1 MTDTH
6 GLAYWNELM
15 TRDLSKARAYYAE
28 ICGWTYQEM
37 AMPDGALYVLAM
49 KDGKP
54 MAGMTEISGAEEHAD
69 VAPHWHSYFAV
80 NDVDAAVAAG
90 LAQGGTLNGS
100 VFNVPGT
107 GRIAMMTDPTGAAVG
122 LMTPEPMG

>member
-15 TRDLSKARAYYAE
+15 TRDLPKARAYYAE

-54 MAGMTEISGAEEHAD
+54 MAGMMEIPGTEDHSD

-80 NDVDAAVAAG
+80 DDVDAAMAAS
-90 LAQGGTLNGS
+90 LAQGGTLNGP
-100 VFNVPGT
+100 VFDVPGT
-107 GRIAMMTDPTGAAVG
+107 GRIAMMTDPTGAEVG
-122 LMTPEPMG
+122 LMTPEAMG